1 MAERARVG
9 VLVPNLFL
17 RVPVDAAVRGA
28 GAEPETVAGVAA
40 AASAPRVLVVDLDAL
55 GAEPETAVRA
65 LVVQGKDVLA
75 FGPHVKAQML
85 AACRAAGAVVLP
97 RSVFLARLPEL
108 LAAALGPARPPAGPE
123 G

>member
-1 MAERARVG
+1 MAEPRRVG

-17 RVPVDAAVRGA
+17 RVPVDAAVRSA
-28 GAEPETVAGVAA
+28 GAEPEAVASPAA
-40 AASAPRVLVVDLDAL
+40 AAAAPRVLVVDLEAL
-55 GAEPETAVRA
+55 GAEPEVAVRR

-108 LAAALGPARPPAGPE
+108 LAVALGPPRGPADTLL
-123 G
+123 

>member
-1 MAERARVG
+1 VAEPRRVG

-17 RVPVDAAVRGA
+17 RVPVDAAVRAA
-28 GAEPETVAGVAA
+28 GAEPEAVASPAA
-40 AASAPRVLVVDLDAL
+40 AATAPRVLVVDLEAL
-55 GAEPETAVRA
+55 GDEPEVAVRR

-108 LAAALGPARPPAGPE
+108 LVVALGASGR
-123 G
+123 